1 MGRLTFWHDDRLVE
15 RLMKAERQG
24 MLQYACYRLGNLDD
38 AEDVVQDV
46 FVRFCQ
52 LQSEGGTEIK
62 NRLHLNEVKNP
73 SAYLFRMLANLCTSR
88 QREAG
93 RFATVPLTGQ
103 PEPANPQ
110 PEDFEWEYRHINQ
123 LLLDIPEEQTEIIR
137 LRFYGDK
144 SFREIA
150 DILGLPLTT
159 VKSRFAYGMEKVRR
173 GMLASRSV

>member
-1 MGRLTFWHDDRLVE
+1 MEALSHKEAE
-15 RLMKAERQG
+15 RLMAAERQE

-52 LQSEGGTEIK
+52 LQGEKGTVIK
-62 NRLHLNEVKNP
+62 TP

-88 QREAG
+88 LREAG
-93 RFATVPLTGQ
+93 RFVTVQLAGQ
-103 PEPANPQ
+103 PEPANPGT
-110 PEDFEWEYRHINQ
+110 EDFEWEYRHINQ
-123 LLLDIPEEQTEIIR
+123 LLLDIPEEQAEVIR
-137 LRFYGDK
+137 LRFYGNK

-159 VKSRFAYGMEKVRR
+159 AKSRFAYGMEKVRR
-173 GMLASRSV
+173 RMLASRSV

>member
-62 NRLHLNEVKNP
+62 TP
-73 SAYLFRMLANLCTSR
+73 AAYLFRMLANLCTSR

-93 RFATVPLTGQ
+93 RFVTVSLASQ

-123 LLLDIPEEQTEIIR
+123 LLLDIPEEQAEVIR

>member
-1 MGRLTFWHDDRLVE
+1 MEALSQKEAE
-15 RLMKAERQG
+15 RLMAAERQG
-24 MLQYACYRLGNLDD
+24 MLQYACYRLGNLRD

-52 LQSEGGTEIK
+52 LQGEGRTEIK
-62 NRLHLNEVKNP
+62 TP

-88 QREAG
+88 QREAR
-93 RFATVPLTGQ
+93 RFMTVPLAGQ
-103 PEPANPQ
+103 PEPANPGT
-110 PEDFEWEYRHINQ
+110 EDFEWEYQRINR
-123 LLLDIPEEQTEIIR
+123 LLLDIPEKQAEVIR

-144 SFREIA
+144 NFREIA

-173 GMLASRSV
+173 GMLASHSE